1 MLSLKDFVKDY
12 KDKFK
17 EIYKRDPKFFES
29 NLIAKTD
36 TADYSL
42 EAHTKNALK
51 ELKKFITE
59 NNEIFK
65 MFSTKHDV
73 KEQTLYDILFF
84 SVFFHDIG
92 KGTLEFYEDKLL
104 RKRKSYH
111 PLYSIYFTQGL
122 SIPRID
128 DVDYVTLSVLTHHTL
143 LHKDIYGTEKFQQIR
158 APNFFKETFKFAEKY
173 DEYYRDFFG
182 FEFPYKL
189 KFELPSKNPYNILRE
204 DFSWGF
210 SGKGIIDALNA
221 ILSRSDKSS
230 KKKIK
235 EIYGFVTGNLIRGDW
250 LSSGLNNPNFPKMTK
265 GDLLKKLKWRARK
278 KGISFQGLKK
288 FQKVASKK
296 QGNVIIKIP
305 TGEGK
310 TEAALLWALNNIKN
324 KHTKVIYTMPTQ
336 VTSNSMYKR
345 FKDYFGNDYVGILHG
360 ASSIILAEEYGDDEE
375 KLWREKILNKTFS
388 KPITVSTLDSFILSF
403 FNINKWPLAQLN
415 LENSLLI
422 VDEIHSYDFKM
433 IGVLRRILLEL
444 NTKGCNFALMSATF
458 PELLEKHLLKGINY
472 SKITQKDLFEPAP
485 VKLEIGADGISDKIN
500 QIIDFYQKRKKVLV
514 VTNTI
519 EKSKEI
525 YNNLKKTN
533 EFKTNNH
540 PDKHS
545 NLILYHSQF
554 VKKDRKLKESE
565 IEEKDGWKDR
575 GLVLVATQ
583 VVEISLDIN
592 FDVMFTE
599 LAPIDALV
607 QRIGRINRRKDE
619 IQGNVFISTDIEAVS
634 DSGRWSYPYRMEII
648 EFSEKILEPGSPSLG
663 ELSAYVNRLY
673 KSLLNT
679 DQILF
684 EFQNK
689 FEDGFKKY
697 DKIIERGPYTIRFK
711 TENLEEISKLLQLRD
726 TDESFETIDVIP
738 KKFIE
743 EEDSP
748 ERFGNTVGIY
758 KWLFFKLLKEGEIH
772 KNNFYILDGFDYN
785 YEIGLKALKK
795 DDWQFL

>member
-1 MLSLKDFVKDY
+1 MLSLREFVKNY

-17 EIYKRDPKFFES
+17 EIYRKDPKFFES
-29 NLIAKTD
+29 NLIAKTGMV
-36 TADYSL
+36 DYTL

-51 ELKKFITE
+51 ELKTFIAE

-65 MFSTKHDV
+65 RFSTKHDI

-92 KGTLEFYEDKLL
+92 KGTLEFYEDKILS
-104 RKRKSYH
+104 KGKSYH

-122 SIPRID
+122 SIPRVD
-128 DVDYVTLSVLTHHTL
+128 NVDYVTLAVLTHHTL
-143 LHKDIYGTEKFQQIR
+143 IHKDIYGTEKFRYIS
-158 APNFFKETFKFAEKY
+158 APTFFKETFKFAEKY

-182 FEFPYKL
+182 FRSPYKL
-189 KFELPSKNPYNILRE
+189 KFELPSKDPYNLLRE

-210 SGKGIIDALNA
+210 SGDGIIDSLNT
-221 ILSRSDKSS
+221 IINSSDKSS
-230 KKKIK
+230 KRKIK
-235 EIYGFVTGNLIRGDW
+235 EFYGFVTGNLIRADW
-250 LSSGLNNPNFPKMTK
+250 LSSGLNNPNFPKITK
-265 GDLLKKLKWRARK
+265 KDFIKKLKQRARK
-278 KGISFQGLKK
+278 KGISFKGLKK

-296 QGNVIIKIP
+296 QGNVVIKIP

-345 FKDYFGNDYVGILHG
+345 FKDYFGKDYVGILHG
-360 ASSIILAEEYGDDEE
+360 ASSLIIAEEYGDDED
-375 KLWREKILNKTFS
+375 KLWREKVLNKTFS

-433 IGVLRRILLEL
+433 MGALKRILLEL
-444 NTKGCNFALMSATF
+444 KAKGCKFALMSATF
-458 PELLEKHLLKGINY
+458 PELLEKHLLKCINY
-472 SKITQKDLFEPAP
+472 SKITQKNLFEPSP
-485 VKLEIGADGISDKIN
+485 VKLEIKADNISDKIK
-500 QIIDFYQKRKKVLV
+500 QIIDFYQKKKKVLV

-525 YNNLKKTN
+525 YNKLKKTN
-533 EFKTNNH
+533 HFKTNDH
-540 PDKHS
+540 RDKHS
-545 NLILYHSQF
+545 NLMLYHSQF
-554 VKKDRKLKESE
+554 VKKHRKLKESE
-565 IEEKDGWKDR
+565 IEEKDGWKCK

-599 LAPIDALV
+599 LAPIDALA
-607 QRIGRINRRKDE
+607 QRIGRINRRKDK
-619 IQGNVFISTDIEAVS
+619 IQGSIFISTDIETIS
-634 DSGRWSYPYRMEII
+634 DSGRWSYPYRKEII

-663 ELSAYVNRLY
+663 DLSSYVNRLY
-673 KSLLNT
+673 TSLLNT
-679 DQILF
+679 DQISF
-684 EFQNK
+684 EFKNK

-697 DKIIERGPYTIRFK
+697 NKIIERGPYAIRFR

-726 TDESFETIDVIP
+726 TDERFETIDVIP

-743 EEDSP
+743 KEDSP
-748 ERFGNTVGIY
+748 ERFENTVGIY
-758 KWLFFKLLKEGEIH
+758 KWLFFKLLKKGEIH

-785 YEIGLKALKK
+785 YEIGLKPLKK